1 MGNADTHRR
10 TVDMFNQRD
19 WISVA
24 ATLAEDCELIDRA
37 RGFTVKGREQ
47 WIEIVKGWV
56 AGQSDA
62 RVTDPR
68 VIDGGDATVLLFTG
82 VGTNDGPLGPLPA
95 TGRPLNLPFC
105 EVKYW
110 DASGTTTRAEW
121 YYDQVGM
128 LVQLGHMQPPE
139 G

>member
-1 MGNADTHRR
+1 VGNADTHRR
-10 TVDMFNQRD
+10 TVDMFNERD
-19 WISVA
+19 WDSVA
-24 ATLAEDCELIDRA
+24 ATLAEECELVDHA
-37 RGFTVKGREQ
+37 RGLTVKGREQ
-47 WIEIVKGWV
+47 WIKTVKGWV

-62 RVTDPR
+62 RIIDAR
-68 VIDGGDATVLLFTG
+68 VIDGGDASVLLFSG

-105 EVKYW
+105 EVKFW
-110 DASGTTTRAEW
+110 DASGRTTRAEW

-128 LVQLGHMQPPE
+128 LVQLGHMQPPT

>member
-10 TVDMFNQRD
+10 TFDMFNQRD
-19 WISVA
+19 WSSVA

-47 WIEIVKGWV
+47 WIETVKGWV
-56 AGQSDA
+56 AAQSDA

-110 DASGTTTRAEW
+110 DASGKTTRAEW